1 MVGLREA
8 RLRRLLT
15 LRGLAKEAGVALNT
29 IQFAES
35 GRQVPRFASM
45 RKIAAALE
53 LEPAEI
59 DEFRAAIERAVDER
73 PVAGGDGDGGREG

>member
-1 MVGLREA
+1 MVSLREA

-45 RKIAAALE
+45 RKIAAALD
-53 LEPAEI
+53 LEPTEI
-59 DEFRAAIERAVDER
+59 DEFHAAIEREIDRVQA
-73 PVAGGDGDGGREG
+73 AGGGTGGNREG